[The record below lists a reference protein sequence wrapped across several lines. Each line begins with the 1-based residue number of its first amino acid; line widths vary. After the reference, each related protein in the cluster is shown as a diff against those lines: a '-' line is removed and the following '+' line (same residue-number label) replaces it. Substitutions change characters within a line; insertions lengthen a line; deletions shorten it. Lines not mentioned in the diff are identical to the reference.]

1 MLFLHVCGSIDK
13 INVVKM
19 KKLVR
24 SKDKVFGGVCAGVA
38 DFFGLN
44 VRLLRFVWVLS
55 ALLFGASIVFY
66 VLLWVLMPDAA
77 NEKMS
82 FEERMKNRLG
92 K

>member
-1 MLFLHVCGSIDK
+1 M
-13 INVVKM
+13 VK
-19 KKLVR
+19 LLR

-38 DFFGLN
+38 DFFGFN

-55 ALLFGASIVFY
+55 ALLFGASAVFY

-82 FEERMKNRLG
+82 FEDRMKKRLG

>member
-1 MLFLHVCGSIDK
+1 MDK
-13 INVVKM
+13 
-19 KKLVR
+19 LLR

-38 DFFGLN
+38 DFFGFN

-55 ALLFGASIVFY
+55 ALLFGASTVFY

-82 FEERMKNRLG
+82 FEDRMKKRLG